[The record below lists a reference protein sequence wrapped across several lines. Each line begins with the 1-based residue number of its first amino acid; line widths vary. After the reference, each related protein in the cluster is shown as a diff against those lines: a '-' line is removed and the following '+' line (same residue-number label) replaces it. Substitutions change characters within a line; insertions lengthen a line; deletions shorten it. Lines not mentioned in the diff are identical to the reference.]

1 MKTLRHFTTIVCL
14 SMAPLAIADPEP
26 GTARTEPTP
35 SEQSPR
41 VDVRALL
48 EKGLASGT
56 LPEDMAI
63 RVGACLG
70 EPDAKGVEERIPAG
84 MSERWEFTSGKVH
97 RIRRQDEEDKGGG
110 QGESRKFDSKGLC
123 QDLLMGKAVEIAAGK
138 GEGPETGFAGSRYQ
152 RGSRYIKV
160 VWKGGTILELSE
172 TNGAFLEL
180 YRESDARAFGALY
193 ERLAGQARAA
203 FQAETAPGK

>member
-14 SMAPLAIADPEP
+14 SMASLAIADPEP
-26 GTARTEPTP
+26 GTARTEPIP

-56 LPEDMAI
+56 LPKDIAI

-70 EPDAKGVEERIPAG
+70 EPDATGVEDRLPAG
-84 MSERWEFTSGKVH
+84 MSEHWEFTCGKVH
-97 RIRRQDEEDKGGG
+97 RIRLEDEENKGGD

-123 QDLLMGKAVEIAAGK
+123 QDLLLGKAVEIAAGK
-138 GEGPETGFAGSRYQ
+138 GQGPETGFAGSRYQ
-152 RGSRYIKV
+152 RGSRFIEV
-160 VWKGGTILELSE
+160 VWKGRTILELSE
-172 TNGAFLEL
+172 TNGALLKL
-180 YRESDARAFGALY
+180 YRESDARDFGALY
-193 ERLAGQARAA
+193 ERLASQARAA
-203 FQAETAPGK
+203 FQAETAAGK